1 MCHRRL
7 YCAISI
13 RGVLTSLVLLFVAAT
28 LSACTLTQLTE
39 EEAEAIW
46 RESAHADVT
55 SASFTHWDDA
65 DPAEIPVA
73 CAKCHSTPG
82 YLDFHG
88 ADGSPVGVV
97 DHPAPTGTTIEC
109 AACHDEI
116 TQLNDAATLPSG
128 LDLVELGGNGNCY
141 ACHQGR
147 AYGGD
152 VQAAIS
158 GLELDRI
165 DQDLRFINIHAGAAA
180 AVLQGT
186 EGDAGY
192 EYVDRSYVGRFDHVA
207 GFDDCTSCHNPHSL
221 RMTPLRCGACHADV
235 RSTAHLQRVRTSNI
249 DFDGD
254 GKATEGIAT
263 EIETLHEKLMA
274 AMQDYVTAKGNM
286 GELVYSDEYP
296 YFANGRGEVFVS
308 WTPRLLRAA
317 YNYHLVAKDRG
328 SFAHNPNYVIQLL
341 YDSIEDLG
349 GSTAGM
355 NRPAAP

>member
-1 MCHRRL
+1 MRYPKLC
-7 YCAISI
+7 CVISI
-13 RGVLTSLVLLFVAAT
+13 RGVLTSLMLLFAVAT

-39 EEAEAIW
+39 EEADAIW
-46 RESAHADVT
+46 RESAHADQT
-55 SASFTHWDDA
+55 SASFTHWDGE

-82 YLDFHG
+82 YLDYYG
-88 ADGSPVGVV
+88 ADGTAVGIV
-97 DHPAPTGTTIEC
+97 DHPAPIGTTIEC
-109 AACHDEI
+109 AACHNEV
-116 TQLNDAATLPSG
+116 TQLNDAVTLPSG
-128 LDLVELGGNGNCY
+128 QDLTELGSNANCY

-147 AYGGD
+147 AYGGA
-152 VQAAIS
+152 VEAAIT

-165 DQDLRFINIHAGAAA
+165 DQNLRFINIHANAAG

-186 EGDAGY
+186 NGDAGY
-192 EYVDRSYVGRFDHVA
+192 EYSGRSYVGRFEHVA
-207 GFDDCTSCHNPHSL
+207 GFNDCTSCHDPHSL

-254 GKATEGIAT
+254 GKTTEGIAE
-263 EIETLHEKLMA
+263 EIDTLHDKLMD
-274 AMQDYVTAKGNM
+274 AMQAYVTAKGNM
-286 GELVYSDEYP
+286 GALVYVNEYR
-296 YFANGRGEVFVS
+296 YFVNGRDEVFVS

-317 YNYHLVAKDRG
+317 YNYQLVAKDRG

-349 GSTAGM
+349 GSIAGM
-355 NRPAAP
+355 NRPAVP